1 MEEKRK
7 TGSIRKK
14 LQRALLLVF
23 VFTALPNLILS
34 EIGMAIMRSRS
45 EEQLIDQAVNSAEVF
60 TAGQAGTI
68 SETMNGIVQ
77 RIEQAAGYT
86 EYLYSNRDLF
96 RVRTLKTP
104 DDFPPDVTGNQLH
117 WLPFEKGEEKDP
129 TIVAEANLLS
139 SLEPCFETLMDHCP
153 TIVSLYAATVSHVNI
168 GYDKN
173 VLDKQG
179 FGAYNPDTADAGWYK
194 NALKTGKTV
203 ISDTYNDTFG
213 RGLMVTISVPYSVNG
228 AIRGVIGAD
237 INIENIR
244 SDILDFQTGVKDGYG
259 LLFSANGQW
268 ICADVSE
275 KDAQTV
281 TSADLLGSEA
291 AVSSLTEKEEGVI
304 ESKID
309 GKSVYISFDTVE
321 ATGWKLAV
329 ILPKEE
335 IIAPAVKN
343 ARLSWYAAAMVLAF
357 DVVLFVFILRR
368 VNRNS
373 ARLSYPLEHMAEQI
387 KQVGNGNLDYHSE
400 IHTNDEVQLLS
411 ESFERMTLSLK
422 DYISN
427 LTAVTAEKERI
438 GAELDVAKNI
448 QASMLPC
455 IFPAFPERE
464 EFDIHATMTPAKE
477 VGGDVYDFFMVD
489 ETHLAIVMADVSGQG
504 VPAALFMVI
513 GKTLIKD
520 HTQINSNLSEVFTE
534 VNDLLCEAN
543 SEGLFI
549 TAFEGVLDLE
559 TGRFDYV
566 NAGHEMPF
574 IYRAETGYV
583 PEKIR
588 PGFVLAGMEG
598 MRYKSGSLQLNVGDR
613 VFQYTDGVTEATD
626 ASNQLYGMERLQ
638 TVLNRCADATPEE
651 TLRIVKEDIDLFV
664 GDAPQFDDITMLCV
678 EYKEK
683 YGEET

>member
-7 TGSIRKK
+7 SASIRKK

-23 VFTALPNLILS
+23 LITVLPTLILN
-34 EIGMAIMRSRS
+34 EIGMAILRGRS

-60 TAGQAGTI
+60 TAGQADTI

-86 EYLYSNRDLF
+86 EYLYANRDLF
-96 RVRTLKTP
+96 RARTLKTP

-129 TIVAEANLLS
+129 AIVGEANLLS

-194 NALKTGKTV
+194 NALQTGKTV

-213 RGLMVTISVPYSVNG
+213 RGLMVTISVPFSANG
-228 AIRGVIGAD
+228 AIHGVIGAD

-244 SDILDFQTGVKDGYG
+244 RDILDFQTGVKDGYG

-268 ICADVSE
+268 ICSDVNE
-275 KDAQTV
+275 QDAQTV
-281 TSADLLGSEA
+281 TSADLLGSET
-291 AVSSLTEKEEGVI
+291 AVSSLTEKTQGVI
-304 ESKID
+304 ESRIN
-309 GKSVYISFDTVE
+309 GEEVYISFDTVE

-329 ILPKEE
+329 ILPREE
-335 IIAPAVKN
+335 IIAPAVEN
-343 ARLSWYAAAMVLAF
+343 ARLSWYVAAVILAF
-357 DVVLFVFILRR
+357 DIVLFVFILRR
-368 VNRNS
+368 VNRYS
-373 ARLSYPLEHMAEQI
+373 ADLSYPLEHMAEQI

-400 IHTNDEVQLLS
+400 IQTNDEVQLLS

-455 IFPAFPERE
+455 IFPAFPERK

-477 VGGDVYDFFMVD
+477 VGGDFYDFFMVD
-489 ETHLAIVMADVSGQG
+489 ETHLAIVMADVSGKG

-574 IYRAETGYV
+574 ICRAETGYT

-626 ASNQLYGMERLQ
+626 ANNQLYGMERLQ

-651 TLRIVKEDIDLFV
+651 TLRIVKEDIDRFV
-664 GDAPQFDDITMLCV
+664 GDAPQFDDITMLCL
-678 EYKEK
+678 EYKQK
-683 YGEET
+683 YGEEA